1 MKKFYVLRLVIVFIL
16 VAMVF
21 ALDAQCPM
29 CKMSAES
36 NLANGGTE
44 GRNLNT
50 GILYLLALPYT
61 LLMVFGFIW
70 YKNRKAQSKNEAEIS
85 VGEL

>member
-1 MKKFYVLRLVIVFIL
+1 MNKNILKYILLILIVVLLI
-16 VAMVF
+16 ASM
-21 ALDAQCPM
+21 DAQCPM

-36 NLANGGTE
+36 NLANGGSE

-61 LLMVFGFIW
+61 LLMVFGYIW
-70 YKNRKAQSKNEAEIS
+70 YKNRKQNKTEATPEA
-85 VGEL
+85 